1 MELVAG
7 WGVVVTLVIVV
18 EVGAAVVECL
28 AFVVVADA
36 AVVVVGI
43 EGIELVGLD

>member
-28 AFVVVADA
+28 AFVVAADA
-36 AVVVVGI
+36 AVVVGI